1 MYFKLPSF
9 QFHKYTYD
17 KNDTIISGMKQMVEA
32 DHCTVACADSAGDQ
46 CGGPRGALSVY
57 LSGSLASG
65 PLDTAATV
73 LRDEAGGAISG
84 AVETGKDVYLEV
96 KQGEFICTVIKAVH
110 IAKWNFASQ
119 YFTQAIID
127 KELEN

>member
-1 MYFKLPSF
+1 
-9 QFHKYTYD
+9 
-17 KNDTIISGMKQMVEA
+17 MVEA

-96 KQGEFICTVIKAVH
+96 KQGEFICTVINAVVSLRFPYSGTLL
-110 IAKWNFASQ
+110 IPYCQFPYK
-119 YFTQAIID
+119 
-127 KELEN
+127 KL